1 MLGGFG
7 GPFGDLFGG
16 DLFGGDL
23 FGGDLFGDLFGRRR
37 LGFGHDID

>member
-16 DLFGGDL
+16 DLLGGDL

>member
-7 GPFGDLFGG
+7 GPFGDLFG
-16 DLFGGDL
+16 D
-23 FGGDLFGDLFGRRR
+23 DLFGDLFGRRR

>member
-7 GPFGDLFGG
+7 GPFG